1 MFEDGS
7 ISFIRFFAFEW
18 RYRCRWKN
26 LVFSSPCLMSLQHRD
41 RAWLSGL
48 ELHCKA
54 KGESCIWIK
63 MAHNDFHNKE
73 AKRSLGYDTSINPWW
88 GITQWRCTLHLDAPP
103 PPHHP
108 SAPPLSSSTS
118 GWDVLLFPKWL
129 LQSACLNSCIQLRVT
144 CAVGSVGGESLLVF

>member
-26 LVFSSPCLMSLQHRD
+26 LVFSSPCLMSLQHGD

-88 GITQWRCTLHLDAPP
+88 GITQWRCTLHVDAPP
-103 PPHHP
+103 PPHLP
-108 SAPPLSSSTS
+108 SAPL
-118 GWDVLLFPKWL
+118 VLLHCWLRCSAFPKMTAAECMSKFL
-129 LQSACLNSCIQLRVT
+129 HSAEGYMCCR
-144 CAVGSVGGESLLVF
+144 